1 MPNTDATV
9 IQNSNGE
16 WDIERGDAGNHTAMS
31 QRMQDADVMLYM
43 GDKDG
48 EESVKQLAADG
59 HTVIALNGNT
69 TSSSAGDTEPYV
81 EYVERTPRGGAVYWV
96 SGVPVDNPD
105 KWTAAMGK
113 VLQMLRS

>member
-9 IQNSNGE
+9 IANSNGQ
-16 WDIERGDAGNHTAMS
+16 WDVASGTDNHAAMS
-31 QRMQDADVMLYM
+31 QHMQDADVMVYL

-48 EESVKQLAADG
+48 EQSVKQLAADG

-69 TSSSAGDTEPYV
+69 QSSQSGDTSPYI

-96 SGVPVDNPD
+96 SGVPVDDPD
-105 KWTAAMGK
+105 KWTVAMGK
-113 VLQMLRS
+113 VLQQMRS